1 MEVGDW
7 IKIGTYHTHYD
18 PYHELRMK
26 ARGAAREMWVVYSEL
41 VRAGFSED
49 QSLALMLELMAEEEE
64 E

>member
-18 PYHELRMK
+18 PYYELRMK
-26 ARGAAREMWVVYSEL
+26 ARDVAREMWIVYSEL

-49 QSLALMLELMAEEEE
+49 QSLALMLELIAEEGSK
-64 E
+64 